1 MELLNKDNVLLNH
14 FSNLT
19 FQINSS
25 NRKHTSK
32 KNSSNCLN
40 SSSALLE
47 EDTQKTNDY
56 DDNEDDDDCYSD
68 IDIPLHNK
76 NECIQALKS
85 SKNNSL

>member
-1 MELLNKDNVLLNH
+1 MELINEDNALILRSNH

-25 NRKHTSK
+25 NRMPNSK
-32 KNSSNCLN
+32 KNSGNCLN
-40 SSSALLE
+40 TSSALLE

-56 DDNEDDDDCYSD
+56 YDNDDDCYSD

-76 NECIQALKS
+76 NECI
-85 SKNNSL
+85 